1 MIIAT
6 NESFIGSFT
15 YYLNGYIT
23 EPGDELLFSDQKTYN
38 KPILQAKDFNR
49 LRRDSHEAGINAG
62 SGCADKRYSLITQF
76 ILYGHPV
83 FTNLT
88 LIPQPLKEQLYT
100 LPEGEPGCQ
109 EYRFIRERTYT
120 YQVSGYITDQLSN
133 PSRPQSFTELIRFDT
148 PLLSGKN
155 FFQMTQYLRNH
166 LLGDDPRHL
175 LVTEFNLI
183 HDPVY
188 TFNDYFLK
196 KSVARGSDGLLWDSG
211 ICVASR

>member
-133 PSRPQSFTELIRFDT
+133 PSRPQSFTELVTGSPSRIVSSMVNAAKLYRSSYQLT
-148 PLLSGKN
+148 PASN
-155 FFQMTQYLRNH
+155 WC
-166 LLGDDPRHL
+166 
-175 LVTEFNLI
+175 LVAL
-183 HDPVY
+183 V
-188 TFNDYFLK
+188 
-196 KSVARGSDGLLWDSG
+196 
-211 ICVASR
+211 